1 MAEKK
6 FEYTLTLTTK
16 QAREIQDSLEVVMRW
31 MLKQPEIMREY
42 LPDRLCW
49 DHGET
54 FDISLAKRKAATEML
69 KAANDLLCP
78 YDQSE
83 WRDNPLKNDQW
94 HRIYGI
100 YQVIRHAIWEAESND
115 KSKWS
120 VDSWKPY
127 PSGNEE
133 LPKIEW
139 READV

>member
-49 DHGET
+49 DHGEN
-54 FDISLAKRKAATEML
+54 FDISLAKRNAATEML

-78 YDQSE
+78 YDYTNQGE
-83 WRDNPLKNDQW
+83 APLKNDQW

-100 YQVIRHAIWEAESND
+100 YQVIRHAIWEAESD
-115 KSKWS
+115 KKYCT
-120 VDSWKPY
+120 VD
-127 PSGNEE
+127 GNTPMQTGEE
-133 LPKIEW
+133 PLPKIDW
-139 READV
+139 KQTS